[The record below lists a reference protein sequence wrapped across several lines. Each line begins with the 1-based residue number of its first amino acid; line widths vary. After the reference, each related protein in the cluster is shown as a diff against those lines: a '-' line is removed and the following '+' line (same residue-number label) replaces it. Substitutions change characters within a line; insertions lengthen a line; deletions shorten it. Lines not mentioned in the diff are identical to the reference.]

1 MTVKEL
7 AQKADFEIAV
17 SADTE
22 REICG
27 AYVGDLLS
35 WVMGRCEPGN
45 LWITIISNLNVVAV
59 STLADASAIILAEG
73 VTLDEEVMNIALQ
86 KGVNVI
92 SSPSTAYATAKDVAA
107 IIE

>member
-1 MTVKEL
+1 MTVE
-7 AQKADFEIAV
+7 DFVKKSGYKIV
-17 SADTE
+17 TLPHPE
-22 REICG
+22 REIDGC
-27 AYVGDLLS
+27 YIGDLLS